1 MSLRDVGVAHGSSLL
16 LISVLTSLAA
26 VNGDTVACD
35 CSRDVLT
42 VGGEPNDG
50 GFGGQGGTIDPLP
63 DGAVFASPIAF
74 AIDWS
79 QVQGKISPLVY
90 GLQVSH
96 AGTPDEVNRYTL
108 MRYASFW
115 ISTYNWEINAG
126 NPGETWCWE
135 NGPFFGEE
143 VTGDAVTRLF
153 LQTRSL
159 GAVSLLPVPI
169 GPYVAA
175 DTIGGSGPTQCK
187 GDVRLSPDYLRTRF
201 RINQAAKAAP
211 LSSTPNITDG
221 VVSQDE
227 FAAWARARAGGQ
239 KVAFMLDFLPERWH
253 GIFADLHPIAVT
265 YAEFV
270 TRNITFARAV
280 KKVYPGAEVVAST
293 VVGWSGVNN
302 LNWATDATDG
312 GFFFNYFLRSLR
324 EANEREG
331 SRVIDTLAIDWG
343 PTLSGV
349 MTESDLRQARLQSPR
364 SLWDPTYDEKT
375 STSRQLGGAVKLIPR
390 LKALIG
396 SDSGSGYPGTK
407 LAFNSWS
414 FGSGETIDGGLL
426 VADGLGILGRDGAHM
441 AVLEDALKPNSFSGA
456 GFRAFRNYD
465 GKGSAFGDLAI
476 KVVNADPARASIY
489 ASTDSAIPD
498 RTVVVVIN
506 KTAEFLPVSLDSSN
520 GPAFSTASVYRLTAA
535 APAMVPD
542 PSPLALSGGQLRDR
556 LPPYSIAVYVPAP

>member
-1 MSLRDVGVAHGSSLL
+1 MLV
-16 LISVLTSLAA
+16 ISVLTSLAA
-26 VNGDTVACD
+26 VDGDTVACN
-35 CSRDVLT
+35 CSHDVLT
-42 VGGEPNDG
+42 VGGEPVDG
-50 GFGGQGGTIDPLP
+50 GFGGQGGMVDPFP
-63 DGAVFASPIAF
+63 DGSVIASPVAF
-74 AIDWS
+74 AVDWS
-79 QVQGKISPLVY
+79 QVQNKISPLVY
-90 GLQVSH
+90 GLQISH
-96 AGTPDEVNRYTL
+96 TGTPDVVNRYTL

-115 ISTYNWEINAG
+115 ISTYNWELNAG

-135 NGPFFGEE
+135 SGPFFGDE

-153 LQTRSL
+153 GQTRGL

-175 DTIGGSGPTQCK
+175 DTVGGSGPTQCK

-201 RINQAAKAAP
+201 RVNQAKKGSP
-211 LSSTPNITDG
+211 LSLTPNITDG

-253 GIFADLHPIAVT
+253 GIFANLHPNAVT
-265 YAEFV
+265 YVEFV
-270 TRNITFARAV
+270 TRNIEFARAI
-280 KKVYPGAEVVAST
+280 KTAYPGAEVVAST

-302 LNWATDATDG
+302 LNWATDAVDG

-324 EANEREG
+324 ENNDLAG

-364 SLWDPTYDEKT
+364 SLWDPTYDEKS
-375 STSRQLGGAVKLIPR
+375 STSRQLGGSVKLIPR

-396 SDSGSGYPGTK
+396 SDAGSGYPGTK

-426 VADGLGILGRDGAHM
+426 VADGLGILGREGAHM
-441 AVLEDALKPNSFSGA
+441 AVLEDRLAPNSFSGA

-465 GKGSAFGDLAI
+465 GVGSSFGDIAI
-476 KVVNADPARASIY
+476 KVVNPDPARVSIY
-489 ASTDSAIPD
+489 ASKDSTNPA
-498 RTVVVVIN
+498 RTVLVIIN
-506 KTAEFLPVSLDSSN
+506 KTAEFVPVSLDSSN

-535 APAMVPD
+535 VAAMVPD
-542 PSPLALSGGQLRDR
+542 SSPLALSGGQLQDQ